1 MPFFLKKNNFAKI
14 TNCIKTLYM
23 EVTEDLKLKIKHMVV
38 DTLKLKDVN
47 APDILNDQSLFT
59 GENIITLDS
68 IDGIE
73 LIMAIQRQF
82 GVRLDDQNL
91 ARNILN
97 TVDSMADF
105 IAKDKE

>member
-1 MPFFLKKNNFAKI
+1 
-14 TNCIKTLYM
+14 M
-23 EVTEDLKLKIKHMVV
+23 EVTEDLKLQVKQMIV
-38 DTLKLKDVN
+38 DTLKIKDVN
-47 APDILNDQSLFT
+47 PPDILDSQSLFT
-59 GENIITLDS
+59 GDNIITLDS

-97 TVDSMADF
+97 TVDNMAEF
-105 IAKDKE
+105 IAANQP

>member
-1 MPFFLKKNNFAKI
+1 
-14 TNCIKTLYM
+14 M
-23 EVTEDLKLKIKHMVV
+23 EVNDEPKLQIKQMIV
-38 DTLKLKDVN
+38 DTLKIKDVD
-47 APDILNDQSLFT
+47 PSDILNDQPLFS

-97 TVDSMADF
+97 TVDNMAAF
-105 IAKDKE
+105 IANGTEKA

>member
-1 MPFFLKKNNFAKI
+1 
-14 TNCIKTLYM
+14 M
-23 EVTEDLKLKIKHMVV
+23 EVTADLKLKIKHLIV

-47 APDILNDQSLFT
+47 APDILDDQSLFT
-59 GENIITLDS
+59 GENIMTLDS

-97 TVDSMADF
+97 TVNSMADF
-105 IAKDKE
+105 IAKGKE

>member
-1 MPFFLKKNNFAKI
+1 MD
-14 TNCIKTLYM
+14 
-23 EVTEDLKLKIKHMVV
+23 VTDDLKLQIKQMIVE
-38 DTLKLKDVN
+38 TLNLKEVN
-47 APDILNDQSLFT
+47 AAEILDNQPLFS

-73 LIMAIQRQF
+73 LIMAIQRKF

-97 TVDSMADF
+97 TVDSMAEF
-105 IAKDKE
+105 IATGKAPV

>member
-1 MPFFLKKNNFAKI
+1 
-14 TNCIKTLYM
+14 M
-23 EVTEDLKLKIKHMVV
+23 EVTAELKLKIKHLIV

-47 APDILNDQSLFT
+47 APEILDDQSLFT

-97 TVDSMADF
+97 TVNSMADF
-105 IAKDKE
+105 IAKEKK

>member
-1 MPFFLKKNNFAKI
+1 
-14 TNCIKTLYM
+14 M
-23 EVTEDLKLKIKHMVV
+23 EVTDDLKLQVKQMIVE
-38 DTLKLKDVN
+38 TLKLKDVN
-47 APDILNDQSLFT
+47 PSEILDNHPLFT

-91 ARNILN
+91 ARNILS
-97 TVDSMADF
+97 TVDSMAAF
-105 IAKDKE
+105 ISGEKLKV

>member
-1 MPFFLKKNNFAKI
+1 
-14 TNCIKTLYM
+14 M
-23 EVTEDLKLKIKHMVV
+23 EVTEDLKLKIKHLVV

>member
-1 MPFFLKKNNFAKI
+1 
-14 TNCIKTLYM
+14 M
-23 EVTEDLKLKIKHMVV
+23 EVTAELKLKIKHLIV

-47 APDILNDQSLFT
+47 APDILDDQSLFT

-97 TVDSMADF
+97 TIDSMADF
-105 IAKDKE
+105 IAKERK

>member
-1 MPFFLKKNNFAKI
+1 
-14 TNCIKTLYM
+14 M
-23 EVTEDLKLKIKHMVV
+23 EVNDELKLKVKEMIV
-38 DTLKLKDVN
+38 DTLKINDVN
-47 APDILNDQSLFT
+47 PPDILNDQPLFS

-73 LIMAIQRQF
+73 LIMAIQRKF

-97 TVDSMADF
+97 TVDNMAEF
-105 IAKDKE
+105 IAQGKEKE

>member
-1 MPFFLKKNNFAKI
+1 
-14 TNCIKTLYM
+14 M
-23 EVTEDLKLKIKHMVV
+23 EVTADLKLKIKHLIV

-47 APDILNDQSLFT
+47 APDILDDQSLFT

-97 TVDSMADF
+97 TIDSMADF
-105 IAKDKE
+105 IAKEKK